1 MCPASGV
8 GLGTAG
14 FLPRFSK
21 GSQAE
26 NIASLDTSIFA
37 FPTDLHDE
45 GTGAV
50 LDNVQQRAGLGGL
63 TLATVYHE
71 ARDLFPHNPRGKV
84 RFLEGGVAYFRPDPA
99 RYRGLSL
106 EPRPARLVEETD
118 VLAELAT
125 AAEERGLAVHA
136 WTVFLH
142 SDWVRDPR
150 PDVAEQNVFGD
161 PLLTDLCPAN
171 PAVRDYIRALT
182 GDIASRGVRTV
193 VAESL
198 HYHPLEH
205 GFHHER
211 YFLEL
216 GPRARFLLG
225 LCFCEHCLA
234 AAREQGAD
242 GEAVRRFARE
252 ELERA
257 FSGGEKD
264 DAEELTLA
272 AARGLAGGELGGYL
286 NARAAVVTSL
296 GAEAAEAAAS
306 EGARFDFMD
315 ASGAIKG
322 YATGRPEGG
331 PAPEIAWRLGVDLP
345 ALAEACGGLEAIAYA
360 ADPERVRLDLETYGA
375 LLTDGATLAAALRP
389 MPPDC
394 DSSANLAAKLRLASD
409 LGLERVDLYH
419 YGLAPLAALDLIHAA
434 VDAV

>member
-1 MCPASGV
+1 M
-8 GLGTAG
+8 AG
-14 FLPRFSK
+14 
-21 GSQAE
+21 
-26 NIASLDTSIFA
+26 LDTSIFA

-50 LDNVQQRAGLGGL
+50 LDNVQHRAGLGGV

-106 EPRPARLVEETD
+106 EPRPARLVDETD
-118 VLAELAT
+118 LLAELVTT
-125 AAEERGLAVHA
+125 AERRGLAVHA

-150 PDVAEQNVFGD
+150 PEVAERNAFGD

-171 PAVRDYIRALT
+171 PAVRDYVRALT
-182 GDIASRGVRTV
+182 RDIASRGVRTI

-234 AAREQGAD
+234 AARACGAD
-242 GEAVRRFARE
+242 GEALRRFAVA

-257 FSGGEKD
+257 FSGTPTNDE
-264 DAEELTLA
+264 EELTPA
-272 AARGLAGGELGGYL
+272 SSGALAGGELGAYVDT
-286 NARAAVVTSL
+286 RAAVVTSL
-296 GAEAAEAAAS
+296 AAEAAKAAAS
-306 EGARFDFMD
+306 EGARFAFMD
-315 ASGAIKG
+315 ASGATKG
-322 YATGRPEGG
+322 YATGRPEGD
-331 PAPEIAWRLGVDLP
+331 PAPAIAWRLGVDL
-345 ALAEACGGLEAIAYA
+345 AAVAEACDGIEAIAYA
-360 ADPERVRLDLETYGA
+360 ADPERIRLDLEAYGA
-375 LLTDGATLAAALRP
+375 LLPDGSTLAAALRP

-394 DSSANLAAKLRLASD
+394 DSPANLAAKVGLARD
-409 LGLERVDLYH
+409 LGLERVDFYH

-434 VDAV
+434 IDAV